1 MSPRTARYSYTQH
14 FYQIVKR
21 KIRRCIDFNTA
32 IQLHICGVVKKNGGE
47 CRDIV

>member
-1 MSPRTARYSYTQH
+1 MDESSHGALFLHTTLLSDSKKKNKT
-14 FYQIVKR
+14 
-21 KIRRCIDFNTA
+21 DFNTA